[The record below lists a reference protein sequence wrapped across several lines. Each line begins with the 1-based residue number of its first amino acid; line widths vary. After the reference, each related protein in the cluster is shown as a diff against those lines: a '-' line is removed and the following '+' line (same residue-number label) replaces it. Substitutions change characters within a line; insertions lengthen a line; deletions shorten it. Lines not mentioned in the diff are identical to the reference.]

1 MPWPFRS
8 GGKWAS
14 VPASLPRPLRKS
26 IPLSGPLRT
35 FRSLR
40 RLLIGLLLLA
50 IVPTGGNAR
59 TGWRAHALV
68 VNSLGG
74 ALGAA
79 QDKAFFRPFAA
90 QMKVGILRYVWD
102 GDPQP
107 AASHGSGGRAWTVAL
122 MEDSTARAACMQGV
136 LLRLGGAPGSADACG
151 VPALREGIALAW
163 DRGRIPVAPHWSDF
177 WNVVRYPGKRGL
189 RKDPRSTLEIALM
202 ADGVAPADVYA
213 VLATPDGVARAFRK
227 LSQLRPY
234 IEWWTSPAESA
245 RIIGNGSVLM
255 TSAVGGEVTAA
266 GSGQRD
272 VGLQWEQSLDD
283 GLSWGVAPDLDRA
296 TRDRARSL
304 LHFMTQPEQVAR
316 FASLYHARPDAPSAQ
331 PVPMDAAFWQEHLP
345 DLSRRFAD
353 WLAAP

>member
-1 MPWPFRS
+1 M
-8 GGKWAS
+8 A
-14 VPASLPRPLRKS
+14 
-26 IPLSGPLRT
+26 
-35 FRSLR
+35 
-40 RLLIGLLLLA
+40 
-50 IVPTGGNAR
+50 TGGTAWA
-59 TGWRAHALV
+59 GWRTHALV
-68 VNSLGG
+68 VNGLGG

-90 QMKVGILRYVWD
+90 QMRVGILRYVWN
-102 GDPQP
+102 GDPRP
-107 AASHGSGGRAWTVAL
+107 SGGRKAGGRAWAVAL
-122 MEDSTARAACMQGV
+122 MEDSTARAACMQGL

-163 DRGRIPVAPHWSDF
+163 DRGRVPAAPHWSDF

-202 ADGVAPADVYA
+202 ADGVAPADIYA
-213 VLATPDGVARAFRK
+213 VLATPEGVARAFRK

-234 IEWWTSPAESA
+234 IVWWTSPAESA

-255 TSAVGGEVTAA
+255 TSAAGGEVTAA
-266 GSGQRD
+266 VAGQRD

-283 GLSWGVAPDLDRA
+283 GLSWGVAPDLDHA

-304 LHFMTQPEQVAR
+304 LHFMAQPEQTAR
-316 FASLYHARPDAPSAQ
+316 FAALYHAGPDDVAVQ
-331 PVPMDAAFWQEHLP
+331 PLPMNAVFWQEHLP

>member
-1 MPWPFRS
+1 MP
-8 GGKWAS
+8 G
-14 VPASLPRPLRKS
+14 SLSCLLRKS
-26 IPLSGPLRT
+26 IPLSGSFRTLRS
-35 FRSLR
+35 FR

-50 IVPTGGNAR
+50 IVSTGGNAR
-59 TGWRAHALV
+59 AGWRAHALV

-74 ALGAA
+74 ALGSA

-90 QMKVGILRYVWD
+90 QKGFGILRYVWD
-102 GDPQP
+102 GTPQP
-107 AASHGSGGRAWTVAL
+107 RTAHGTGHAWTVAL
-122 MEDSTARAACMQGV
+122 MEDSTVRAACMQGT

-213 VLATPDGVARAFRK
+213 VLGTPEGVARAFRK

-234 IEWWTSPAESA
+234 IVWWTSPAESA

-255 TSAVGGEVTAA
+255 TSAAGGEVAAA
-266 GSGQRD
+266 GTGQRD
-272 VGLQWEQSLDD
+272 VGLQWEQSLDE

-296 TRDRARSL
+296 ALDRARSL
-304 LHFMTQPEQVAR
+304 LHFMAQPEQVAR
-316 FASLYHARPDAPSAQ
+316 FAGLYHAHPDGSAAQ
-331 PVPMDAAFWQEHLP
+331 PLPMDASFWQEHLP